1 MGAKLVLDRGEIE
14 RLLRYY
20 LSKIG
25 YVEDP
30 LLRER
35 FLSYIRIL
43 EYILNNGRKR

>member
-20 LSKIG
+20 LSKIS

-43 EYILNNGRKR
+43 EYILKNSGKK

>member
-1 MGAKLVLDRGEIE
+1 MGAKLILDRGEIE
-14 RLLRYY
+14 SLLRYY

-30 LLRER
+30 MLRER